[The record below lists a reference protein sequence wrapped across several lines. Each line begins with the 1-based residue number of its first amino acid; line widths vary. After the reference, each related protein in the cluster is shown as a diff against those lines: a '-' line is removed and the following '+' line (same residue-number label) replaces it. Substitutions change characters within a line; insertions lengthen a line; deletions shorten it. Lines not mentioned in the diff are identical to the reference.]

1 MLAVLKKKMA
11 DKYFWMEV
19 VLLVSITY
27 LIAILSDV
35 EYSYY
40 EEGNGW
46 LFIKSLEYR
55 LSFGTLSFVLFAAY
69 YWGFVKRFVDGK
81 KPLLLFISLIIFI
94 PVMHYYNNEVSY
106 KVISKLPFLSRELRD
121 TALRQYRSQA
131 GFNLIYAYTLSS
143 RCLPMIGFAYLI
155 RALKTET
162 QMKTLK
168 EQQLITELNY
178 LKAQIQPHFF
188 FNTLNNIYA
197 LAIKQSKDTAP
208 MVAQLSEM
216 MRYILYQSSER
227 QVPLQ
232 QEISFLHNYVEI
244 ERIRHHRHISISFDV
259 QGITDNVQIEPM
271 LLLPFIENAFKHGA
285 RESVKEG
292 HVSIVLCLVEKEL
305 TLQVSNSKPSG
316 ETKKDPSGIGL
327 QNVTKRLELLY
338 QNRYQLQ
345 VTENGQNYEVNLN
358 LKLA

>member
-1 MLAVLKKKMA
+1 MLAALKKKMA

-19 VLLVSITY
+19 LLLVSITY
-27 LIAILSDV
+27 LISIISDV

-40 EEGNGW
+40 EEGSGW
-46 LFIKSLEYR
+46 HFINSLGYR
-55 LSFGTLSFVLFAAY
+55 LSFGTFNFILFATY
-69 YWGFVKRFVDGK
+69 YWGFVKRFVDDR
-81 KPLLLFISLIIFI
+81 KPFLLFISLLIFI
-94 PVMHYYNNEVSY
+94 PVMHYYNHEVALRGM
-106 KVISKLPFLSRELRD
+106 SKLPFLSDELNAM
-121 TALRQYRSQA
+121 ALRQYKAQQK
-131 GFNLIYAYTLSS
+131 FNIVYVYALSS

-155 RALKTET
+155 RSLKLET

-216 MRYILYQSSER
+216 MRYILYQSPER
-227 QVPLQ
+227 QVALR
-232 QEISFLHNYVEI
+232 QEISFLHSYVEI

-259 QGITDNVQIEPM
+259 QGITDTVQIEPM
-271 LLLPFIENAFKHGA
+271 LLLPFIENAFKHGV
-285 RESVKEG
+285 RESVETG

-305 TLQVSNSKPSG
+305 NLQVVNSKPAG
-316 ETKKDPSGIGL
+316 EMKKDPCGIGL
-327 QNVTKRLELLY
+327 QNVKKRLELLY
-338 QNRYQLQ
+338 HNRYQLQ
-345 VTENGQNYEVNLN
+345 VAEDEQNYEVNLN